1 MSESVAD
8 ETQESVTAGT
18 EEVTETTTEAAATDF
33 AAQATEYKNRF
44 AGSQKKLT
52 ETLNSLKAIE
62 QERDALRK
70 FKAEAERA
78 SMSEMERLQAELE
91 DAKREAATARSEAQ
105 RASLAAKFPQSFATL
120 GDATPL
126 DESVLTAL
134 EAKLAAGGE
143 ESEPETRIDPNNPRK
158 SPPTPV
164 DPLAPVNDWLMS
176 TLSNPIGGI

>member
-1 MSESVAD
+1 VSESVA
-8 ETQESVTAGT
+8 EGT
-18 EEVTETTTEAAATDF
+18 EESVVEAEVETTEEPTTDF

>member
-1 MSESVAD
+1 VSESVA
-8 ETQESVTAGT
+8 EGT
-18 EEVTETTTEAAATDF
+18 EESVATGEETAVEAATEAEATDF

-70 FKAEAERA
+70 FKADAERA
-78 SMSEMERLQAELE
+78 NMSEMERLQAELE

-120 GDATPL
+120 GEATPL

-134 EAKLAAGGE
+134 EAKLAGGGE
-143 ESEPETRIDPNNPRK
+143 ESEQETRIDPNNPRK
-158 SPPTPV
+158 TPPTPV

-176 TLSNPIGGI
+176 TLSNQIGGI